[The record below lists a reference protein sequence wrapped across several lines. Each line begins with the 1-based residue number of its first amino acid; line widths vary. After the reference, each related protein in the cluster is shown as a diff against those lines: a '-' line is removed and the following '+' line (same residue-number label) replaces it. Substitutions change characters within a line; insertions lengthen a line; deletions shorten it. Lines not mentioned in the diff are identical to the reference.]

1 MHSTDKTPSPAGKAA
16 AVAVAATVAA
26 CAACCL
32 PLLTPLALSLLAGL
46 SVYSVSDALANGWWL
61 AGALLLVASPLLVWR
76 WRITRRRT
84 TLHAACATDCSCKPV
99 AKV

>member
-16 AVAVAATVAA
+16 AVAVAATAAA

-32 PLLTPLALSLLAGL
+32 PLLTPLALTLLASLG
-46 SVYSVSDALANGWWL
+46 VYSASDALANGWWL
-61 AGALLLVASPLLVWR
+61 AGAVLLVASPLLVWR
-76 WRITRRRT
+76 WRVARRRT
-84 TLHAACATDCSCKPV
+84 TLRAACATDCSCKSA